1 MQVLKTMQSVTKCEE
16 CSTEDISIIDSRFT
30 LDSTIRR
37 RRVCNKCGC
46 RFTTYEVR
54 KEDLE
59 ALYST
64 KVELE
69 EMKGFVEELK
79 ERLSNFETQQIE
91 ETSCGK
97 NTEETLS

>member
-1 MQVLKTMQSVTKCEE
+1 MQVLKTMQSVARCKE
-16 CSTEDISIIDSRFT
+16 CGIEDISIIDSRFT

-37 RRVCNKCGC
+37 RKVCNKCGC

-69 EMKGFVEELK
+69 EIKGFVEELK

-91 ETSCGK
+91 ETSCSK
-97 NTEETLS
+97 STEEILS